1 MVLIVAQLED
11 TELSS
16 FRQLAYP
23 GAGQGSDLLHR
34 PGLVQ
39 GGISG
44 LGGLA
49 AWGVFGVS
57 GFQGFRFRISIGLD
71 GLDFCKGLW

>member
-44 LGGLA
+44 LGGLEGL
-49 AWGVFGVS
+49 WGFWVS
-57 GFQGFRFRISIGLD
+57 GVQISDFYWFRRFRL
-71 GLDFCKGLW
+71 L